1 MDIVGPSNLITLV
14 NSVPEYWKP
23 VINSLKLM
31 LGGDH
36 KTKEGEEIYKKK
48 SPLFYVDKIT
58 KPLLIGQGANDPRVK
73 QAESDQ
79 IVDLMKKHKIPVIY
93 ALYPDEGHGFIR
105 PENRLSF
112 YAITEG
118 FFAKYLGGR
127 HEQIKND
134 FENSSILIKE
144 GEDLL
149 PNKVKIKK

>member
-1 MDIVGPSNLITLV
+1 MNGAIILLMNGFLGH
-14 NSVPEYWKP
+14 P
-23 VINSLKLM
+23 VA
-31 LGGDH
+31 G
-36 KTKEGEEIYKKK
+36 
-48 SPLFYVDKIT
+48 
-58 KPLLIGQGANDPRVK
+58 
-73 QAESDQ
+73 
-79 IVDLMKKHKIPVIY
+79 VDLMKKHKIPVIY

-127 HEQIKND
+127 YEQIKSD

-149 PNKVKIKK
+149 PDKIETKK